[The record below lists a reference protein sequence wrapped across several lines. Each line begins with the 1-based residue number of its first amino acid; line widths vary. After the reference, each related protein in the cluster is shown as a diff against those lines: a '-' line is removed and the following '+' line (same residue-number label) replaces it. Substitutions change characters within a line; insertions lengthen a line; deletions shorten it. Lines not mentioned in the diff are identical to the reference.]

1 MNDSEQSPA
10 VLLIDDD
17 PFALKVLS
25 VQLEGLRPKRP
36 NDPKLI
42 PCDRAQAALALLEK
56 GQQQVSLVI
65 CDIQMPGMDGV
76 EFVRNLAR
84 LHYRGGILLVSGED
98 NRILQA
104 TERVAKL
111 HKLRVL
117 GALRKPV
124 MEAQLRRALQGM
136 LSEAQREPEE
146 RRPRVELEDLRRAIH
161 AHELVNHYQP
171 KVRMT
176 TGEVVGVEVLVR
188 WQHREFGLVL
198 PKWFIPMAEQFGM
211 LDELAGEVIQNALRQ
226 SRHWVSMGRSIDIA
240 INISMSNLGSL
251 DFPDRLAQM
260 AGDVGLSLN
269 NLILEIT
276 EAQVMT
282 DPRSQLDILARLKLK
297 GIRLSID
304 DFGTGYSNLAQ
315 LRDLPFD
322 ELKIDR
328 GFVHQAGADPSKHAI
343 LTASIGLARKF
354 GMQTVGEGVEDR
366 KDWHVLRQ
374 AGCDIAQGYFI
385 AKPMPGDALSGW
397 LGAWATR
404 CRDLIAESSRP
415 LCPRPRSTG
424 TDFLS

>member
-1 MNDSEQSPA
+1 MNDSEQGPA
-10 VLLIDDD
+10 VLMIDDD
-17 PFALKVLS
+17 PFALKVLAA
-25 VQLEGLRPKRP
+25 QLEGFRPSGHGC
-36 NDPKLI
+36 PKLVS
-42 PCDRAQAALALLEK
+42 CDRAQAALALLEK
-56 GQQQVSLVI
+56 GRQQISLVI
-65 CDIQMPGMDGV
+65 CDLQMPGMDGV

-84 LHYRGGILLVSGED
+84 LHYRGSILLVSGED

-104 TERVAKL
+104 AGQVAKA

-124 MEAQLRRALQGM
+124 MEAQLRGALQVA
-136 LSEAQREPEE
+136 LSGAERESEE
-146 RRPRVELEDLRRAIH
+146 PVLQVEIEDLRRAIR

-171 KVRMT
+171 KVRMA
-176 TGEVVGVEVLVR
+176 TGEVVGVEVLAR
-188 WQHREFGLVL
+188 WQHREFGLVM
-198 PKWFIPMAEQFGM
+198 PKWFIPVAEQFGV
-211 LDELAGEVIQNALRQ
+211 LDEVADVVIEDALQQ
-226 SRHWVSMGRSIDIA
+226 SRRWVQMGRRVDIA

-260 AGDVGLSLN
+260 AGDVGLPLN

-282 DPRSQLDILARLKLK
+282 DPRSQLDILTRLKLK

-304 DFGTGYSNLAQ
+304 DFGMGYSNLTQ
-315 LRDLPFD
+315 LRNLPFD

-328 GFVHQAGADPSKHAI
+328 SFVHRAGADPSRHAI
-343 LTASIGLARKF
+343 LKASIGLGRKF

-385 AKPMPGDALSGW
+385 AKPMAGDAFAGW
-397 LGAWATR
+397 LGDWATR
-404 CRDLIAESSRP
+404 CRDLTAESSGP
-415 LCPRPRSTG
+415 LRPRPAG
-424 TDFLS
+424 NTDLRP